1 MNGVK
6 VPTIWG
12 EGSDLWGE
20 LIEGKGSKNMTVK
33 VPTLWR
39 EGSDTMV

>member
-6 VPTIWG
+6 VPTLWG
-12 EGSDLWGE
+12 EVPTLWGE

-39 EGSDTMV
+39 EGSDTIA

>member
-6 VPTIWG
+6 VPTLWV
-12 EGSDLWGE
+12 EGSDTMGE

-33 VPTLWR
+33 VPTRWR
-39 EGSDTMV
+39 EGSDTMM